1 MAWLAVC
8 DQNAAWLTPLGGA
21 EELVVRGALVIETRL
36 PELRRL
42 KPLLA
47 ASAAGDWPMSFAL
60 QALPGGG
67 LSLILD
73 LCGEVV
79 NHVIDCADS
88 GRADVLRI
96 TYAWDAPARSGW
108 LAIERPGRDQITLL
122 PCPNPRPMHRDHIAA
137 LIGPGPDRYLSPE
150 VLFAAASDAVE
161 PVGPQPALTPGIP
174 IATPDGARRAGDLRR
189 GDLVLTAE
197 GSAVPVLHAIS
208 RIVPGRGTFAP
219 VCLRA
224 PYFGLRQDIAVASTQ
239 KLLIDG
245 SEVEYLFGRETVR
258 LQAGHL
264 LGSPQVQP
272 VRAGWLVPYFQLV
285 LPDQETM
292 IAAGCPVESLNIG
305 RIRRK
310 PALLGASILADLDR
324 ASLPEHATPASP
336 VLHAFDAIVLA
347 EHRAA

>member
-1 MAWLAVC
+1 MTWLAVC
-8 DQNAAWLTPLGGA
+8 DQSAAWLTPLSEG

-47 ASAAGDWPMSFAL
+47 ASVTGDWPMSFAL

-73 LCGEVV
+73 LCGEMM

-96 TYAWDAPARSGW
+96 TYAWDAPRRSGW

-122 PCPNPRPMHRDHIAA
+122 PCPNPRPMHRTHIAA

-150 VLFAAASDAVE
+150 VLFAAASDVME
-161 PVGPQPALTPGIP
+161 PVGPQPSLTPGTP
-174 IATPDGARRAGDLRR
+174 IATPHGARRTGDLRR
-189 GDLVLTAE
+189 GDLVLSAE
-197 GSAVPVLHAIS
+197 GLAVPVLHAVS
-208 RIVPGRGTFAP
+208 RMVPARGTFAP

-245 SEVEYLFGRETVR
+245 SEVEYLFGRESVR

-272 VRAGWLVPYFQLV
+272 VRTGWLVPFVQLV
-285 LPDQETM
+285 LPDQETLV
-292 IAAGCPVESLNIG
+292 AAGCPVESLNIG
-305 RIRRK
+305 RLRRK
-310 PALLGASILADLDR
+310 SAQLQASILSGLDR
-324 ASLPEHATPASP
+324 ASLPEHAASPSP
-336 VLHAFDAIVLA
+336 VLRAFDAIVLA